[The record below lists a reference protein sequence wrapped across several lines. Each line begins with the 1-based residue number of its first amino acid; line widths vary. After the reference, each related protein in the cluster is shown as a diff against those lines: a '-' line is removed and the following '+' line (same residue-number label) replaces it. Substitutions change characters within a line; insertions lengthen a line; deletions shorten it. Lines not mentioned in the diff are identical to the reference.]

1 MTEKSPTDRSAL
13 DLRDPG
19 LDAAR
24 VRAALSLA
32 PHPEGGSYREIWRET
47 RADGGRGSVSTIE
60 FLLEQGERSHWH
72 RVDAAEI
79 WCWQAGGPLCLRIV
93 GAGQA
98 EQAITLGPCPDAG
111 EVLQAVVPAG
121 AWQAAQGMGKWSLVA
136 CIVAPAF
143 LFDTF
148 ELAPPGWSPA
158 GTQEQTQTEIPTGLA

>member
-1 MTEKSPTDRSAL
+1 MTETPPKDSPVL

-32 PHPEGGSYREIWRET
+32 PHPEGGSYREIWREG

-60 FLLEQGERSHWH
+60 FLLAEGERSHWH

-79 WCWQAGGPLCLRIV
+79 WCWQAGGPLRLRIAV
-93 GAGQA
+93 EGQA
-98 EQAITLGPCPDAG
+98 EQAITIGPRPGRG

-121 AWQAAQGMGKWSLVA
+121 AWQAAESMGAWSLVA

-143 LFDTF
+143 LFERF

-158 GTQEQTQTEIPTGLA
+158 ATRTGEA